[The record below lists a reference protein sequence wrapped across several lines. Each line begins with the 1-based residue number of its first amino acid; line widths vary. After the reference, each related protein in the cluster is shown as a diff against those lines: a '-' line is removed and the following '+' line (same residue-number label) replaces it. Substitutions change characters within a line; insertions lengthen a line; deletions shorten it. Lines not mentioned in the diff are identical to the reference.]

1 MKERLIRED
10 TPVSLSIMR
19 SGKAGRLAPGHQKIL
34 QELAARG
41 AMTKEEIAA
50 LIGNR
55 NLAVKYRR
63 DLQEWGLIRLAPR
76 KVEGKTID
84 AYVLTPKGLE
94 TYYACQ
100 LFSFF
105 EKALFSEEQTK
116 PVLMVDPNGTVI
128 IRENDLHTVEGLR
141 LLYIFYGWQ
150 LPIAVARIRTLLD
163 EFWDDLVLTQFDKEE
178 REALTN
184 YRAKLKEMHR
194 LYLEIWLRR
203 VLKENFGVKGRSL
216 DEVLAEVARILL
228 TGEGRIRS
236 ALLKYYAHD
245 SLDKVVK
252 TTVGELDERDFK
264 FVKAAYEAFIQHLM
278 WQYDVMIIN
287 TELLMHFLNDII
299 RDGEVAAE
307 AAEEE
312 RARLQALYNEL
323 TDSKMIQLYQRFLD
337 KRARQPKELIIIP
350 SGGFRGYF
358 AKYWEY
364 VNALGD
370 EEEKRKVMRIF
381 REARET
387 SLWPPFMLYG
397 MLPEPPLFKHGEEN
411 EE

>member
-41 AMTKEEIAA
+41 ALTKEEIAT

-63 DLQEWGLIRLAPR
+63 DLQEWGLIRVASR
-76 KVEGKTID
+76 RIAGKTID
-84 AYVLTPKGLE
+84 VYVLTTKGLE
-94 TYYACQ
+94 TWYACQ

-116 PVLMVDPNGTVI
+116 PVLMVDLNGAVVV
-128 IRENDLHTVEGLR
+128 RENDLHTVEGLK

-150 LPIAVARIRTLLD
+150 LPIEVGRIRMILD
-163 EFWDDLVLTQFDKEE
+163 EFWDDLVLTQFDKQE
-178 REALTN
+178 REALIN
-184 YRAKLKEMHR
+184 YRGKLKEIHH
-194 LYLEIWLRR
+194 LYLEICLRR
-203 VLKENFGVKGRSL
+203 ALRENFGVKGKSL

-228 TGEGRIRS
+228 TGEERVKS

-299 RDGEVAAE
+299 RDEEVAAE
-307 AAEEE
+307 ATEEK
-312 RARLQALYNEL
+312 ARLQTLYNEL

-358 AKYWEY
+358 NRYWEY
-364 VNALGD
+364 ANALGD
-370 EEEKRKVMRIF
+370 EKEKKKVAEIF
-381 REARET
+381 KQANKM
-387 SLWPPFMLYG
+387 SLWTPFMLYG
-397 MLPEPPLFKHGEEN
+397 MLPEPPIFRHGEEN

>member
-19 SGKAGRLAPGHQKIL
+19 SGKAGRLAPGHKKIL

-41 AMTKEEIAA
+41 ALTKEEIAA

-63 DLQEWGLIRLAPR
+63 DLQEWGLIRVAPR
-76 KVEGKTID
+76 RIAGKTID
-84 AYVLTPKGLE
+84 VYVLTTKGLE
-94 TYYACQ
+94 TWYACQ

-116 PVLMVDPNGTVI
+116 PVLMVDLNGAVVV
-128 IRENDLHTVEGLR
+128 RENDLHTVEGLK

-150 LPIAVARIRTLLD
+150 LPIEVGRIRMILD
-163 EFWDDLVLTQFDKEE
+163 EFWDDLVLTQFDKQE
-178 REALTN
+178 REALIN
-184 YRAKLKEMHR
+184 YRGKLKEIHH
-194 LYLEIWLRR
+194 LYLEICLRR

-228 TGEGRIRS
+228 TGEEHVKRV
-236 ALLKYYAHD
+236 LLKYYAP
-245 SLDKVVK
+245 SNSDKVTK
-252 TTVGELDERDFK
+252 EPDDLNFK
-264 FVKAAYEAFIQHLM
+264 FAKAVYEAYMQHM
-278 WQYDVMIIN
+278 IWQVDRLTTD
-287 TELLMHFLNDII
+287 TESLTQLLEAIMNDE
-299 RDGEVAAE
+299 EVVAE
-307 AAEEE
+307 ATEEE
-312 RARLQALYNEL
+312 KARLQALYNEL

-350 SGGFRGYF
+350 SGFRGYF
-358 AKYWEY
+358 KKYWHY
-364 VNALGD
+364 ASALGS
-370 EEEKRKVMRIF
+370 EEEKKKVLEIF
-381 REARET
+381 KDAIKMN
-387 SLWPPFMLYG
+387 LWPPFILYG
-397 MLPEPPLFKHGEEN
+397 MLPEPPFFKHVEEEN